1 MYRFT
6 RHVSRCDTYVV
17 APRARLMWT
26 DAYIGWPFR
35 EGGRSRSG
43 IDGLGLY
50 LLVSRE
56 RLGRVLPDLACT
68 RAQAVRQRLA
78 EAQRAAW
85 APVPRAEVRE
95 GDLVLL
101 RAGGHLAH
109 VGYAV
114 DGAWMLHIE
123 EALGSRLARYD
134 RPPTVSRVEGV
145 YRYDG

>member
-1 MYRFT
+1 
-6 RHVSRCDTYVV
+6 
-17 APRARLMWT
+17 MWT
-26 DAYIGWPFR
+26 DAYLGWPFC
-35 EGGRSRSG
+35 EGGRSRAG
-43 IDGLGLY
+43 IDCLGLY
-50 LLVSRE
+50 LLVNRE
-56 RLGRVLPDLACT
+56 RLGLVLPDLACT
-68 RAQAVRQRLA
+68 RADAVRFRLV

-85 APVPRAEVRE
+85 QPVSPEAVRE

-123 EALGSRLARYD
+123 DALGSRLARYD

-145 YRYDG
+145 YRYGG